1 MIKGQNIIVQ
11 LLDVLH
17 PGIKIYLFGSRAR
30 KTNRPTS
37 DIDLALDVG
46 RVLSL
51 TEMGPMR
58 NIIDALNIPQK
69 VDIVDMNAIP
79 QDLKDIIL
87 KEGIAWKS

>member
-87 KEGIAWKS
+87 KKGIAWKS